1 MKEAVATKLAGIGS
15 QGKPAAGK
23 GKATLRGLFV
33 GIDAYT
39 PPVNRL
45 SCAVADAQALSGL
58 FQDSLEGEFKT
69 LLDDEA
75 TRAGIRRELDALEA
89 SSEDDFVIITF
100 SGHGTDDHRLVPVD
114 ADVHDLASSCISLQE
129 LAERL
134 DRIPAKRLLVILDCC
149 FSGGFGGA
157 RVFAPATTR
166 SAIEDRS
173 SVDALARG
181 RGRVVITAS
190 GAGEPALETVEFG
203 HGLLSYFLVSGLQG
217 HDGLG
222 SAGRIPLLDLFQYVM
237 DGVVAAAGRIR
248 QIQTPTLYGSVE
260 GAPTMPILKAGSH
273 FAVAFP
279 DRVRSPA
286 TSDWPSLES
295 YGFSSGLLNAWSIAM
310 PGLNDLQL
318 SAINN
323 YGVLD
328 RKSLLVVAPTGA
340 GKTMVG
346 ELAAMRAV
354 AEGSRAVILLPLKA
368 LVNDKHEYMT
378 RTYGT
383 EVQVVRATGDYSDQ
397 VGAILSGQYQVAL
410 LTYEKFM
417 NLALANPHIMLGL
430 SVVVVDEVQT
440 LSDTTRGPSLEFLLT
455 LLRSGHGRQ
464 ASPQIVALSAVIG
477 DTHGLERWL
486 GGALLFSTERPVPL
500 RESVIDAS
508 GSARTKE
515 PDGSETHQANFVHPQ
530 LVSGSQS
537 NKPWVIPLVQ
547 RLVTEGKKV
556 IVFRSTR
563 GDTVGSAAYL
573 AQSLGLPPA
582 GDALEMLSTGDRSA
596 ASEDLRRFLGAGV
609 GFHNS
614 DLDRDERIALE
625 TCFRNPD
632 SPLRVLAATTT
643 LAMGVNTP
651 AEAVVIAGLTHP
663 GQTSTPY
670 TIAEYKNMVG
680 RAGRP
685 GHTDAGESYV
695 IATSDPDPGVAWER
709 YVLGQPEPIS
719 SHFLSSSTDPQTLI
733 VRCLVALGSSVLEEA
748 LLELLDNS
756 FAIWMRREAGQ
767 RGWAPEQLRR
777 DLDDLVSASL
787 VDREPNG
794 SLTLTAL
801 GRYAGESGIE
811 IRSITRI
818 SSALRFAP
826 AQLAAPDIIAL
837 AQVTVE
843 LEPLYIPSNRRS
855 RQEQQRWPMTLQQL
869 GTAHG
874 LVNALHVGGT
884 DPLAA
889 TKRAVA
895 CLLYMSSRPL
905 ADIERILLQHTRDR
919 AAAGNIRQVA
929 SRTRDVIDAVFQV
942 ATFNGRA
949 ILEGLSTDDLGLR
962 LELGLPG
969 ELVPLAEI
977 LGAEINRGEYLA
989 LLGAGVTGSK
999 QTVDLGVEGLARI
1012 LGEATGERV
1021 FRLAATDNSDNS
1033 PVSGLREGAHE

>member
-1 MKEAVATKLAGIGS
+1 MSRGTPQKGRPEVKEVVVRKRVRGPR
-15 QGKPAAGK
+15 GKRAAGS
-23 GKATLRGLFV
+23 GQSTLRGLFV
-33 GIDAYT
+33 GINTYKS
-39 PPVNRL
+39 PVNRL
-45 SCAVADAQALSGL
+45 SCAVADAEALSSL
-58 FQDSLEGEFKT
+58 FQDSLAGEFKT
-69 LLDDEA
+69 LLEDEA
-75 TRAGIRRELDALEA
+75 TGAGIRTELDALET

-114 ADVHDLASSCISLQE
+114 ADVRDLASTCISLQE
-129 LAERL
+129 FAERL

-157 RVFAPATTR
+157 RVFAPTVAR
-166 SAIEDRS
+166 SVTEDRS
-173 SVDALARG
+173 SVDALVRG
-181 RGRVVITAS
+181 SGRVVITAS

-203 HGLLSYFLVSGLQG
+203 HGLLTYYLVSGLQG
-217 HDGLG
+217 QDGLG
-222 SAGRIPLLDLFQYVM
+222 SAGRVPLLDLFRYVM
-237 DGVVAAAGRIR
+237 DRVVSAAARIR
-248 QIQTPTLYGSVE
+248 QVQTPTLYGSVE
-260 GAPTMPILKAGSH
+260 GAPTMAVLKAGTRY
-273 FAVAFP
+273 AVAFP
-279 DRVRSPA
+279 DRLRSPA
-286 TSDWPSLES
+286 TTDWRSLEG
-295 YGFSSGLLNAWSIAM
+295 YGFNTSLLNAWSLAM
-310 PGLNDLQL
+310 PGLNNLQL
-318 SAINN
+318 GAIND

-328 RKSLLVVAPTGA
+328 GRSLLVVAPTGA

-346 ELAAMRAV
+346 ELAAMRAT

-417 NLALANPHIMLGL
+417 NLALGNPHIMLGL

-440 LSDTTRGPSLEFLLT
+440 LSDANRGPSLEFLLT

-486 GGALLFSTERPVPL
+486 GGALLSSTERPVPL
-500 RESVIDAS
+500 RESVLDAT

-515 PDGSETHQANFVHPQ
+515 PDGSEIRQAGFVHPQ
-530 LVSGSQS
+530 FVSGSQS

-547 RLVTEGKKV
+547 RLVREGKKV

-563 GDTVGSAAYL
+563 GDTVGTAAYL

-582 GDALEMLSTGDRSA
+582 SDALQMLPTGDRSA
-596 ASEDLRRFLGAGV
+596 TSDDLRRFLGAGV

-625 TCFRNPD
+625 TSFRDPD
-632 SPLRVLAATTT
+632 SPLRVLVATTT

-663 GQTSTPY
+663 GQVSTPY

-685 GHTDAGESYV
+685 GHTEAGESYV
-695 IATSDPDPGVAWER
+695 IATADPGPGVAWER
-709 YVLGQPEPIS
+709 YVLGEPEPIS

-733 VRCLVALGSSVLEEA
+733 VRCLVALGASVLEED

-767 RGWAPEQLRR
+767 SGWSPEQLRR
-777 DLDDLVSASL
+777 DLDDLVSGSL
-787 VDREPNG
+787 VDREPDG

-811 IRSITRI
+811 VRSITRI
-818 SSALRFAP
+818 ASALRYAP
-826 AQLAAPDIIAL
+826 AELGVPDIIAL

-869 GTAHG
+869 GTAYT

-884 DPLAA
+884 NPFAA

-895 CLLYMSSRPL
+895 CLLFMSSRPL
-905 ADIERILLQHTRDR
+905 AEIERILLQHTRDR

-942 ATFNGRA
+942 AAFNGRT
-949 ILEGLSTDDLGLR
+949 ISEGLNTDDLGLR
-962 LELGLPG
+962 LELGLPA
-969 ELVPLAEI
+969 EVLPLAQI
-977 LGAEINRGEYLA
+977 LGAEINRGEYLS
-989 LLGAGVTGSK
+989 LLGAGVTEGG
-999 QTVDLGVEGLARI
+999 QVVDLGVEGL
-1012 LGEATGERV
+1012 TRV
-1021 FRLAATDNSDNS
+1021 IGKAAAEHVARLAATEEDSQ
-1033 PVSGLREGAHE
+1033 